1 MVRTYG
7 TEIGSHMPGDS
18 AASPW
23 TLVAAARAEK
33 HPASSA

>member
-1 MVRTYG
+1 MAHTYG

-23 TLVAAARAEK
+23 TLVAGAKAER
-33 HPASSA
+33 HPACSA